1 MINTA
6 TRTYDYFTFGAIN
19 DYGQRILSDTPQGK
33 IKMAVFNTSTSIQ
46 ENINYSNCNYVGL
59 TMAQLDDSY
68 VIQYGTEKL
77 KVEYI
82 HPLGRYKQVFLKRI

>member
-1 MINTA
+1 MINA
-6 TRTYDYFTFGAIN
+6 DMKTYDFYTFGAVN
-19 DYGQRILSDTPQGK
+19 DYGQHILSDTPQGQIK
-33 IKMAVFNTSTSIQ
+33 IAIYTTSTSVQ
-46 ENINYSNCNYVGL
+46 GNVNYSNCNYVGL

-82 HPLGRYKQVFLKRI
+82 HPKGRYKQVYLTKI